1 MPIGHEES
9 GVTTGV
15 KFVTSTLGNTVG
27 GLTNTVGGIV
37 GAGGRGLGET
47 IEGATGSGGKSVG
60 RSIADVA
67 TGIENGTTAA
77 AKEVKKAGQMK

>member
-1 MPIGHEES
+1 MPIGQQES

-47 IEGATGSGGKSVG
+47 VEGATGSAGKSLG

-67 TGIENGTTAA
+67 TGIENGTAAA
-77 AKEVKKAGQMK
+77 AKEVKNAGQLK